1 MDGGK
6 VSGIGSFFLEFP
18 LFVSG
23 HTEQFC
29 AASVCVEMG
38 ERRNKEILLSRR
50 I

>member
-1 MDGGK
+1 MGERFRELGLF
-6 VSGIGSFFLEFP
+6 SWEFP